1 MNLLILL
8 DFDGVLFNSAYE
20 AYQVCER
27 LAKHKQELRQKVN
40 LDEFMDFRRYVT
52 DAWQFN
58 RLYSKSLFLDDF
70 SKLPSCDQLDE
81 DQDFANSFFNQR
93 KEIMQNKD
101 WVKLMSPFP
110 FFYEIKKLIDLYP
123 NLFKILSTRDE
134 LSIRKTLDFFSIPQ
148 IEIFGKESL
157 SNYDSKIDLANK
169 QGWMD
174 QEVFSVFVDD
184 MNYHLE
190 PFQGYASLCIH
201 AGWGYDFSSYESYSQ
216 TQVFRIL
223 SSLVSISKDVKLD

>member
-20 AYQVCER
+20 AFQVCES
-27 LAKHKQELRQKVN
+27 LAENNKELRRKIN

-58 RLYSKSLFLDDF
+58 RLYSKSLFIDDF
-70 SKLPSCDQLDE
+70 TKLPSSAQLA
-81 DQDFANSFFNQR
+81 QDRVFANNFFNQR
-93 KEIMQNKD
+93 KKIMQNKD

-123 NLFKILSTRDE
+123 NSFKILSTRDE
-134 LSIRKTLDFFSIPQ
+134 VSIRQTLDFFSLPQ
-148 IEIFGKESL
+148 IDIFGKESL
-157 SNYDSKIDLANK
+157 SNFDSKIDLANNN
-169 QGWMD
+169 GWMD
-174 QEVFSVFVDD
+174 KDVFSVFVDD

-190 PFQGYASLCIH
+190 PFQGCASLCIH
-201 AGWGYDFSSYESYSQ
+201 AGWGYDFSNYESYSQ
-216 TQVFRIL
+216 TQVYRII
-223 SSLVSISKDVKLD
+223 SSLMSISKGVKFD